1 MDLEK
6 DDDGNKIYTNFSAY
20 GNKKKDLESL
30 KQRDFVKIFWFYLSL
45 QYLLMQLN
53 KSLIN

>member
-6 DDDGNKIYTNFSAY
+6 DDDGNKIYTNFSDY